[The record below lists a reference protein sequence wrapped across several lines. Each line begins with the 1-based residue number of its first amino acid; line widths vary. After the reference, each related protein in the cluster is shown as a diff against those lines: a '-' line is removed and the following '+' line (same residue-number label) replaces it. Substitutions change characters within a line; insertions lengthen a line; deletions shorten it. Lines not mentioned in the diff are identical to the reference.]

1 MSKISLELALELL
14 MEVLHLSQEDLRKLC
29 DASGFAPAAR
39 RRRPARRVA
48 GQQPAAGEISEAK
61 TVIFRFLI
69 KNIDFLLKSTQL
81 ELRKNTQTVTQK
93 VDTNAQTHT

>member
-1 MSKISLELALELL
+1 M
-14 MEVLHLSQEDLRKLC
+14 VVD
-29 DASGFAPAAR
+29 DAIGSCFKGVSYTGAGFAPAAR
-39 RRRPARRVA
+39 RRRPARRAA
-48 GQQPAAGEISEAK
+48 GQQPAAGKIFEAK

-69 KNIDFLLKSTQL
+69 KNINFLLKSTQL